1 MKPSDAIIFVVNNA
15 VALIPVQVHFFT
27 KRHSTYVSR
36 LPRWIKRC
44 CAHLSHRQIIQRQ
57 TAMLRWA
64 FSAPLSH
71 FYSFIYLFT
80 RLFFSLK
87 KKYMAK

>member
-80 RLFFSLK
+80 CLFFSLK
-87 KKYMAK
+87 KIHG